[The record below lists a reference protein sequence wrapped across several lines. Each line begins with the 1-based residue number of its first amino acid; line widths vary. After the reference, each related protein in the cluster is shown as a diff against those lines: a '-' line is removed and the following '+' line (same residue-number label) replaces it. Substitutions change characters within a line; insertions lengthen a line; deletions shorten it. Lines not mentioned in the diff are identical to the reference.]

1 MYLALSFKTFWKP
14 MQNSRRRRQRRVDD
28 RSHLQCHDAGFRY
41 GKSQPLECTDIEP
54 CRGGGCFDDRTQKTE
69 GSGWSHACFV
79 GHHILATQVSP
90 IQIFNIVFVDSDF
103 ITQHQPK
110 VFVLVSRHNSAW
122 LLREVPTRSKNMSS
136 NFISILRLFSSVVYF
151 AVKDNYFSPRVSS
164 EVDSKLIQSWLKV
177 D

>member
-54 CRGGGCFDDRTQKTE
+54 CSGCFDDSRGTQKTE

-110 VFVLVSRHNSAW
+110 VFVLVSRIAARGYSEKYPRGQKIWAQ
-122 LLREVPTRSKNMSS
+122 
-136 NFISILRLFSSVVYF
+136 ISFLY
-151 AVKDNYFSPRVSS
+151 
-164 EVDSKLIQSWLKV
+164 
-177 D
+177 

>member
-54 CRGGGCFDDRTQKTE
+54 CSGCFDDSRGTKKTE

-110 VFVLVSRHNSAW
+110 VFVLVSRIYSSAW
-122 LLREVPTRSKNMSS
+122 LLKGTH
-136 NFISILRLFSSVVYF
+136 
-151 AVKDNYFSPRVSS
+151 AVKKYELTFHFYTKWDIF
-164 EVDSKLIQSWLKV
+164 VDFCT
-177 D
+177 